1 MSTNTSWLRF
11 LPKFIRTRFEG
22 RTNLLKVLGN
32 ASWLSG
38 EKVLNLF
45 VGLFVGAW
53 VARYLGPEQFGLLN
67 YAMAFVALF
76 VPLATLGLDNI
87 VVRDIVRDT
96 TNRDKILGTSFV
108 LKLVGGVVVV
118 LVASGATFLMNP
130 EDTLTHML
138 VIVLSVGT
146 LIQSFD
152 VIDFWF
158 RSQVQSKYVAWSRSA
173 ALGVVALIRIVLIL
187 MQAPLLAFVVA
198 NVVQHVITALGF
210 LVCYRSQG
218 YRIAMWKVDFS
229 QVKALLKDSW
239 PLILSSIAIMIYMK
253 IDQIM
258 LKEMVGEQATGIYS
272 AAVRLSELWYFIPMA
287 IAASV
292 LPSITEAKQY
302 SEHLYYQRLQK
313 LFDGMTALSFAII
326 IAVIPLSGFIIT
338 LLYGEAYR
346 ESVPILNIHIFACLF
361 VFLGFTQGSWIITE
375 NLSHLAFIRSLS
387 GAFVNIL
394 LNVVFIPV
402 YAGIGAAIAT
412 VISYGFALVFFNLF
426 YPKARVIFVMQMKS
440 FFFFRYIFLNK

>member
-1 MSTNTSWLRF
+1 MTTNTSLLRF
-11 LPKFIRTRFEG
+11 LPKFIRTKLEG

-67 YAMAFVALF
+67 YATAFVALF
-76 VPLATLGLDNI
+76 MPLATLGLDSI

-96 TNRDKILGTSFV
+96 TNRDRILGTSFV
-108 LKLVGGVVVV
+108 LKLVGGIVVV
-118 LVASGATFLMNP
+118 LVASGATFLMDP
-130 EDTLTHML
+130 EDHLTHLL

-158 RSQVQSKYVAWSRSA
+158 RSQVQSKYVAWSRSV
-173 ALGVVALIRIVLIL
+173 ALGVVALIRVVLIL
-187 MQAPLLAFVVA
+187 MQAPLITFVVA
-198 NVVQHVITALGF
+198 NIVQQVVTVLGL
-210 LVCYRSQG
+210 LVCYRNQG
-218 YRIAMWKVDFS
+218 YRVATWKVDFS
-229 QVKALLKDSW
+229 QVKALLKDCW
-239 PLILSSIAIMIYMK
+239 PLILSSMAIMIYLK

-258 LKEMVGEQATGIYS
+258 LKEMVGEEATGIYS

-292 LPSITEAKQY
+292 LPAITEAKKI

-313 LFDGMTALSFAII
+313 LFDGMTALAVAII
-326 IAVIPLSGFIIT
+326 IVVIPLSGFVIT

-361 VFLGFTQGSWIITE
+361 VFLGVAQGSWNITE
-375 NLSHLAFIRSLS
+375 GLTTLYFTRTVS
-387 GAFVNIL
+387 GAIINVLMNIVL
-394 LNVVFIPV
+394 IPY

-412 VISYGFALVFFNLF
+412 VVSYAFAGCILNLMN
-426 YPKARVIFVMQMKS
+426 KETRRIFKMQIKS
-440 FFFFRYIFLNK
+440 FFFLMRKY